1 MTIFKKYQ
9 VVCYM
14 RIEPED
20 PQPLT
25 YKEALEEKEHLE
37 LLQPE
42 HIYKIEEIEG
52 E

>member
-1 MTIFKKYQ
+1 MTIAGKYHI
-9 VVCYM
+9 VCYM

-20 PQPLT
+20 PQPPT

-37 LLQPE
+37 LLQLE
-42 HIYKIEEIEG
+42 NIYRVEKIEG